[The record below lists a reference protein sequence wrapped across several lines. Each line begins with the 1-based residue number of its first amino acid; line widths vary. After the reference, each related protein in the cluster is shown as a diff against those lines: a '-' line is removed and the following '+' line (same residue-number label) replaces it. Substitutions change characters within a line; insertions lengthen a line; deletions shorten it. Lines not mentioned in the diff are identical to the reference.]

1 MSGMQVL
8 SVADLT
14 RCIRAVIEAE
24 DLFWDVWVR
33 GEISNLTKH
42 SSGHVYFCLKD
53 EAALIRCVMWHSD
66 ARLMRFDLS
75 DGMNVVVRGRVTVY
89 EKQGQYQLALSS
101 ILPDG
106 VGTLYTAY
114 EQLKRRL
121 QDEGL
126 FDESRKKPIPR
137 FLRKIAI
144 VTSPTAAALRD
155 MVTIARR
162 RMPSVHVLVVPA
174 LMQGSGSE
182 DSVAESLRL
191 ADSIPGIDVILLGRG
206 GGSIE
211 DLWAFNT
218 EAVVRAIVACN
229 TPVVSAIGH
238 ETDYTLSD
246 FAADLRAPTPSAAI
260 ELIVPDRQELAVRLA
275 GLTDAI
281 IAASSAAFARKC
293 AELDM
298 PANSP
303 SLRYP
308 EKMLHGRWQSLDLAE
323 ERLEKNFRAI
333 LSSHEKSL
341 AEVSGKLESLSPLG
355 VLARGYGIVR
365 RLKDGFTI
373 KHISDIAP
381 ADLTETLISG
391 GKLISEVK
399 EVKEGWD

>member
-24 DLFWDVWVR
+24 DLFRDVWVR

-42 SSGHVYFCLKD
+42 ASGHVYFCLKD
-53 EAALIRCVMWHSD
+53 ESALIRCVMWHSNT
-66 ARLMRFDLS
+66 RSIRFDLS
-75 DGMNVVVRGRVTVY
+75 DGMSVVVQGRVTVY
-89 EKQGQYQLALSS
+89 EKQGQYQLVLSS
-101 ILPDG
+101 VLPDG

-114 EQLKRRL
+114 EELKRRL
-121 QDEGL
+121 RDEGL
-126 FDESRKKPIPR
+126 FDESRKKPIPP
-137 FLRKIAI
+137 FPTKIAI
-144 VTSPTAAALRD
+144 VTSPTAAALQD

-162 RMPSVHVLVVPA
+162 RMPSVNIVIVPA
-174 LMQGSGSE
+174 LMQGTGSE
-182 DSVAESLRL
+182 DSVVESLRL
-191 ADSIPGIDVILLGRG
+191 ADSIPGIDVVLLGRG

-211 DLWAFNT
+211 DLWTFNT
-218 EAVVRAIVACN
+218 EAVVRAIAACN

-275 GLTDAI
+275 GLTGAI
-281 IAASSAAFARKC
+281 IAASSAAFARRR

-298 PANSP
+298 LAGSP
-303 SLRYP
+303 GLKYP
-308 EKMLHGRWQSLDLAE
+308 ERVLQERWQSLDLAE
-323 ERLEKNFRAI
+323 ERLKRNFRAI
-333 LSSHEKSL
+333 LSTHEKSL

-365 RLKDGFTI
+365 HLKDGSI
-373 KHISDIAP
+373 IRHVSDVAP